1 MEKIAIL
8 DAGAQYGK
16 VIDRR
21 VRELSVFSEMLPIN
35 TPLETLL
42 KADYKAFII
51 SGSPDSVYQSMS
63 CTCDPKLFDANIP
76 ILGICYGMQ
85 LINKVFG
92 GQVMEGDTRQDGVF
106 QIDCDTT
113 SPLFE
118 GLSKQE
124 HVLFTHGDHCIT
136 AATGFKVIAKSSSNI
151 AGIANDD
158 KRLYGVQFHPE
169 VDLSTCGLRILR
181 NFLFNI
187 CNLKGDFK
195 MSDRVELC
203 ISKIREA
210 VGQNKILILLSGGV
224 DSTVCAALLS
234 KTLDPSQIIAVHID
248 NGFLRKNESLRVI
261 ESLKSLGIK
270 VHLINAGLRFLS
282 GTTMLHVDVMTEALA
297 PASVSPTKA
306 QSDSGISSGT
316 SDETSDPN
324 TKECRSTL
332 DTMAYSQTTDTSNA
346 KRQSHVSGGGIH
358 PHVESRNI
366 PIGPLRTVT
375 IFPEDKRQII
385 GDTFVR
391 VAQEVW
397 TELQL
402 DPSSLMLCQGTLRP
416 DLIESASHLASQR
429 ADTIK
434 THHNTTTLVQ
444 ILQKQGR
451 VVEPLSDFHKDE
463 VRQIGKQ
470 LGLPEAIVN
479 RHPFPGPGLAVR
491 ILCAAEPYIERDFSE
506 TTSLIKMIS
515 GYHQMSQK
523 PHALLNKIN
532 AAARPEEQQRLSK
545 ITANRSLAA
554 YVLPIRSVGVQGDH
568 RTYSYACA
576 LSSSTAPDWD
586 ALSFL
591 ANLIPRI
598 CHNINR
604 VVYILGP
611 QVVHPVNDI
620 TITYLREPVIDTL
633 REVDDRVM
641 SVLQNNGCMNNVDQM
656 PVVLIPIHFDRD
668 PSQVVSIPSI
678 LRSVVLRP
686 VKSADFMTCIA
697 AVPGVHIP
705 EDVVY
710 KMQKA
715 AEEVPGISRVLYD
728 LTSKPPATI
737 EWE

>member
-1 MEKIAIL
+1 MSVEKVAIL

-21 VRELSVFSEMLPIN
+21 VRELSVFSDILPIN
-35 TPLETLL
+35 TPIEKLM
-42 KADYKAFII
+42 KADYN
-51 SGSPDSVYQSMS
+51 
-63 CTCDPKLFDANIP
+63 T
-76 ILGICYGMQ
+76 
-85 LINKVFG
+85 
-92 GQVMEGDTRQDGVF
+92 
-106 QIDCDTT
+106 
-113 SPLFE
+113 
-118 GLSKQE
+118 
-124 HVLFTHGDHCIT
+124 
-136 AATGFKVIAKSSSNI
+136 
-151 AGIANDD
+151 GIADD
-158 KRLYGVQFHPE
+158 EKRLYGVQFHPE
-169 VDLSTCGLRILR
+169 VDLSPCGLKILK
-181 NFLFNI
+181 NFLFGV

-195 MSDRVELC
+195 INDRVETC
-203 ISKIREA
+203 TAKIREA
-210 VGQNKILILLSGGV
+210 VGKNKILILLSGGV

-248 NGFLRKNESLRVI
+248 NGFLRKDESTKVI

-270 VHLINAGLRFLS
+270 VHLISAGLRFLS
-282 GTTMLHVDVMTEALA
+282 GTTMVHVDVVTEALA
-297 PASVSPTKA
+297 PASISPTRT
-306 QSDSGISSGT
+306 QIDSGVSTGT
-316 SDETSDPN
+316 PEEASDPS
-324 TKECRSTL
+324 TKECKSTL
-332 DTMAYSQTTDTSNA
+332 NSTTQSVPNTDSSGP
-346 KRQSHVSGGGIH
+346 KRQLHLSG
-358 PHVESRNI
+358 V
-366 PIGPLRTVT
+366 
-375 IFPEDKRQII
+375 
-385 GDTFVR
+385 
-391 VAQEVW
+391 EVW
-397 TELQL
+397 SELQL

-416 DLIESASHLASQR
+416 DLIESASHLVSQR

-434 THHNTTTLVQ
+434 THHNTTMLVQ
-444 ILQKQGR
+444 LLQKQGR

-470 LGLPEAIVN
+470 LGLPESIVN

-506 TTSLIKMIS
+506 TTSLIKMIA

-554 YVLPIRSVGVQGDH
+554 YVLPIRTVGVQGDH
-568 RTYSYACA
+568 RSYSYACA
-576 LSSSTAPDWD
+576 LSSSAAPDWD

-611 QVVHPVNDI
+611 QVLHPVNDV
-620 TITYLREPVIDTL
+620 TVTYLREPVIDTL

-641 SVLQNNGCMNNVDQM
+641 SVLQNTGCMNKIDQM
-656 PVVLIPIHFDRD
+656 PIVLIPIHFDRD

-678 LRSVVLRP
+678 LRSIVLRP
-686 VKSADFMTCIA
+686 VKSADFMTCVA

-705 EDVVY
+705 EEVVY